1 MQNEQIAKRIK
12 CLCRENNITAK
23 YFLAEVELNKNFIQ
37 ELEKGKSPTVK
48 NLTKIADYFDC
59 SLDYLTGRCKN
70 QNAHRS

>member
-1 MQNEQIAKRIK
+1 MQNGQIAKRIK

-59 SLDYLTGRCKN
+59 SLDYLTGRCTN